1 MTGIA
6 EQTTHTTIT
15 LDAGA
20 KVNQPL
26 PPSIRSI
33 IRGDILAGTP
43 QSETKAKIMQWHAS
57 SKAAEKFSK
66 HYGWYKG
73 QIKKEEK
80 NGASLPLVSE

>member
-1 MTGIA
+1 MTTVA
-6 EQTTHTTIT
+6 ESSTHVTVTSS
-15 LDAGA
+15 AES
-20 KVNQPL
+20 VERPL

-33 IRGDILAGTP
+33 IRGDILAGVAK
-43 QSETKAKIMQWHAS
+43 SETQRKIDLFHSTSAAS
-57 SKAAEKFSK
+57 KKFAK

>member
-6 EQTTHTTIT
+6 EQATHTTVT
-15 LDAGA
+15 LSASD

-33 IRGDILAGTP
+33 IRGDIIKGVP
-43 QSETKAKIMQWHAS
+43 QSETKRKIMEWHAT
-57 SKAAEKFSK
+57 SKAAEKFAK

-80 NGASLPLVSE
+80 NGASLPLMSE

>member
-1 MTGIA
+1 MIGIA
-6 EQTTHTTIT
+6 EQSTHSTVT
-15 LDAGA
+15 LDAGD

-33 IRGDILAGTP
+33 IRGDILAGVA
-43 QSETKAKIMQWHAS
+43 QSVTKDKILTLHAR

-80 NGASLPLVSE
+80 NGASLPVMSE